1 MAYIYLNARFEP
13 MCYWSNLLSTVLGP
27 GVTCV
32 VTFSEFVVGTCETVS
47 TSVLP
52 QPQKLLFKE

>member
-1 MAYIYLNARFEP
+1 MAYIYLNVRFEP
-13 MCYWSNLLSTVLGP
+13 MCYWSNLGP